1 MTRSEMKK
9 LIESAKKAEARKVI
23 ATTKLLNYL
32 EDTLGDLQN
41 IPNNSAENAN
51 NLLEAILCHIDYG
64 ECDLEELLDD
74 IQAALAE
81 VANGT

>member
-9 LIESAKKAEARKVI
+9 LLVSAQKAEARKTI
-23 ATTKLLNYL
+23 AVFKLIDYL
-32 EDTLGDLQN
+32 EDKIGDLQN
-41 IPNNSAENAN
+41 IPNRSAENAN

-74 IQAALAE
+74 IQAALVE

>member
-1 MTRSEMKK
+1 MTRNEMKK

-23 ATTKLLNYL
+23 AVSKLINYL
-32 EDTLGDLQN
+32 EDTIGDLQN
-41 IPNNSAENAN
+41 IPNNCAENAN

-74 IQAALAE
+74 IQTALAE

>member
-9 LIESAKKAEARKVI
+9 LIVSAKKAEARKVI
-23 ATTKLLNYL
+23 AVYKLINYL
-32 EDTLGDLQN
+32 EDTIGDLQN

-74 IQAALAE
+74 IQTALAE
-81 VANGT
+81 VANGK

>member
-9 LIESAKKAEARKVI
+9 LIVSAKKAEARKVI
-23 ATTKLLNYL
+23 AASKLINYL
-32 EDTLGDLQN
+32 EDTVGDLQN

-74 IQAALAE
+74 IQTALAE